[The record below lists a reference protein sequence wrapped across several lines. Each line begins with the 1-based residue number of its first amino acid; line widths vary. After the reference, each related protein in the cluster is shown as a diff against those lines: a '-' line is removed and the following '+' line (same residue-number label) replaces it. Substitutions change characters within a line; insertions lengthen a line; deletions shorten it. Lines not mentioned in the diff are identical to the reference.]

1 MNFILTENQLK
12 QVISEIKDNRLTS
25 YIKTLNSFSKEI
37 ISKTQ
42 RVYGINLKFLS
53 KWGAAIGGLAMPLDN
68 WIRTNN
74 FELNDDQIALI
85 LIGVTCTFFFENKK
99 VLREVLQKI
108 KEEGLQKQFSKTLN
122 KGKEL
127 KEAFFSFLSS
137 LNLTFSEMVEMIS
150 YAFLIPIVDD
160 LVKLSNGADLALT
173 SEMVA
178 ERLLASGAIILT
190 GNIIVDV
197 VNRILKRF
205 SDK

>member
-1 MNFILTENQLK
+1 MNFILTENQLS
-12 QVISEIKDNRLTS
+12 QIITEIKESRLTG
-25 YIKTLNSFSKEI
+25 YMKTLNSFSKEI

-99 VLREVLQKI
+99 VLKEVLQKI
-108 KEEGLQKQFSKTLN
+108 KEEGIQKQFTKTLN

-127 KEAFFSFLSS
+127 KESFFSFLYS
-137 LNLTFSEMVEMIS
+137 LNLTFSEMVEMVS

-160 LVKLSNGADLALT
+160 LVKLSNGADLSSTTELV
-173 SEMVA
+173 S

-190 GNIIVDV
+190 GNILVEVIGK
-197 VNRILKRF
+197 ILKRF
-205 SDK
+205 SGK

>member
-1 MNFILTENQLK
+1 MNFILTENQLS
-12 QVISEIKDNRLTS
+12 QIITEIKESRLTG
-25 YIKTLNSFSKEI
+25 YMKTLNSFSKEI

-99 VLREVLQKI
+99 VLKEVLQKI
-108 KEEGLQKQFSKTLN
+108 KEEGIQKQFTKTLN

-127 KEAFFSFLSS
+127 KESFFSFLSS
-137 LNLTFSEMVEMIS
+137 LNLTFSEMVEMVS

-160 LVKLSNGADLALT
+160 LVKLSNGADLSSTTELV
-173 SEMVA
+173 S

-190 GNIIVDV
+190 GNILVEVIGK
-197 VNRILKRF
+197 ILKRF
-205 SDK
+205 SGK

>member
-127 KEAFFSFLSS
+127 KEAFFGFLSS

-160 LVKLSNGADLALT
+160 LVKLSNGADLAST